1 MLEIILGLIILL
13 ITLIV
18 SVIVQICKWLFGAG
32 KYIIIHILPVLW
44 YWFVRIIPWAGIPIA
59 LLTLWQLRDRFRGRV
74 IVYLG
79 LGGIWWLTL
88 DAPPWRYLLAGILLW
103 ECYCLIFG
111 VMMSLRGHSFR
122 ARLSQA
128 GILFPSEAK
137 EIPEQVLVW
146 MERRKIAV
154 ADRSGNLYSQ
164 KLLDAMCRQLQE
176 NGAMTEQELFKAS
189 QMAAP
194 GFPEDRVPTLL
205 NFLALYKDA
214 LLLPGSPL
222 YCIGPDAVKECKS
235 LLYLEGAAT
244 QREFSTLCAH
254 FPLLANLSIPHARLS
269 SAILKSMCARG
280 EVQKVPLSETGET
293 LYVVN
298 NPPSQTKMTRMEISL
313 DD

>member
-1 MLEIILGLIILL
+1 MLNLILNLVVLFIALL
-13 ITLIV
+13 IQV
-18 SVIVQICKWLFGAG
+18 CKWLFAAG
-32 KYIIIHILPVLW
+32 KYVVVHILPVLW

-59 LLTLWQLRDRFRGRV
+59 LLALWQLRERFLGRV
-74 IVYLG
+74 VVYLG

-88 DAPPWRYLLAGILLW
+88 EEPPWRYLLAGILLW
-103 ECYCLIFG
+103 ECYCLIAAI
-111 VMMSLRGHSFR
+111 VMGLRGHSFR
-122 ARLSQA
+122 TRLSQT
-128 GILFPSEAK
+128 GILSPSEAK
-137 EIPEQVLVW
+137 EIPEQVLAW

-154 ADRSGNLYSQ
+154 ADRSGNLCST
-164 KLLDAMCRQLQE
+164 KLLDTVCRQLNV
-176 NGAMTEQELFKAS
+176 NGAMTQPELFTAS
-189 QMAAP
+189 QKVVP
-194 GFPEDRVPTLL
+194 SFPEGRSQTLL
-205 NFLALYKDA
+205 KFLVLHSGAV
-214 LLLPGSPL
+214 LLPGSPL